1 MLVRGRRFSIGQ
13 ILLVILLFA
22 LTMTMLIPL
31 LNILAKSLSSPSG
44 SMEMSGLDIIPH
56 DLDFTNYSIVF
67 SHPILVPALIN
78 SVIITVVGTAIN
90 MILTVTAAYVLTR
103 PRLALKRPIMVFL
116 IIMMLFDPGT
126 VPEYLV
132 VQNLGLMG
140 SKWSVIL
147 VTAVNVYYLIIMMRY
162 FESVPKSIVE
172 AAEIDGAG
180 HLKSMT
186 SVYIPLAKSGIATI
200 TMFYAVVRWNEY
212 FKASIYLTEKS
223 TDTVLQVVL
232 RQFVVLGDVVS
243 ILGQQNVFDYNT
255 LARVDYAALKGAT
268 IVVAIVPI
276 LILYPFVLKFYTK
289 DVMGGGI
296 KE

>member
-1 MLVRGRRFSIGQ
+1 MQVRGRRFSIGQ

-31 LNILAKSLSSPSG
+31 LNILAKSLSSPTG

-56 DLDFTNYSIVF
+56 DLDFTNYRIVF

-103 PRLALKRPIMVFL
+103 PRLALKRHIMVFL
-116 IIMMLFDPGT
+116 IIMLLFDPGT
-126 VPEYLV
+126 VTEYLV

-140 SKWSVIL
+140 
-147 VTAVNVYYLIIMMRY
+147 R
-162 FESVPKSIVE
+162 PKSIVE

>member
-186 SVYIPLAKSGIATI
+186 SVYILCRGQMERVFQSQHLPDREVHRHRAPGRPA
-200 TMFYAVVRWNEY
+200 AVRCP
-212 FKASIYLTEKS
+212 
-223 TDTVLQVVL
+223 
-232 RQFVVLGDVVS
+232 R
-243 ILGQQNVFDYNT
+243 
-255 LARVDYAALKGAT
+255 
-268 IVVAIVPI
+268 
-276 LILYPFVLKFYTK
+276 
-289 DVMGGGI
+289 
-296 KE
+296 